1 MKFVY
6 QDLIKH
12 LNEKPSIEV
21 LSEKLFQ
28 LGHEHEIHDNIFDME
43 LTPNRGDCLSLIGLA
58 RDLNVF
64 FGMSDAIS
72 IFEGNIENLEIA
84 FENLSVND
92 CPKISFLEIEI
103 QDKKQDYKPYLEN
116 YFSILG
122 NNKTNFFTDI
132 SNYISYELG
141 QPTHCFNRDSINHK
155 IVFENKELKIVFE
168 TLLGTKI
175 NLEDLNCVFSMNN
188 EVISLAGVMGGA
200 STACSTDTKCA
211 LVECAYF
218 NPESII
224 GKSLKYNL
232 ISDAAHK
239 FERGVDISMQEK
251 VLRRFIKIVQ
261 DHAVIKSIKLS
272 SFSSKELDK
281 ISIPVDINKINK
293 ILGTELNETQYLNYI
308 KKLGFKIDNT
318 IKVPPHRSDIKTQ
331 NDLAEEIA
339 RVIGYNNITNIPINL
354 KKISHTDEIDKIT
367 LIESFLIRN
376 GFSEVI
382 NFPFTSTKEEDSI
395 TIDNPLDSN
404 RENLRTHIKESLISN
419 LLFNE
424 RRQKDSIKLFEISDI
439 YKKDPNAKQRKALGI
454 IISGRMGNDYNN
466 FSKKLDQKYLHQL
479 LNINLKNE
487 PFKIIEVP
495 RVNLDTKKKDKI
507 FYVEIILDD
516 IPDLFFT
523 KIGKVKKKPINF
535 ISYTPISEFP
545 SSTRDFSFS
554 ISNLSKVNEVI
565 KILEN
570 TSDLIIKN
578 SFMFDFYKNQTN
590 QTVKL
595 GYRFIF
601 QSNFKTLSDDEIN
614 NKVEEIIAPIIKL
627 DGVSIPG
634 LEYNW
639 L

>member
-64 FGMSDAIS
+64 FGMSDEIS
-72 IFEGNIENLEIA
+72 IFEDNIENLEIA

-103 QDKKQDYKPYLEN
+103 QDRSLDYRPYLEN

-141 QPTHCFNRDSINHK
+141 QPTHCFNRDSINSK
-155 IVFENKELKIVFE
+155 LTFENKELKITFE

-175 NLEDLNCVFSMNN
+175 RLEGSNCVFSIND

-224 GKSLKYNL
+224 GKSIKYNL
-232 ISDAAHK
+232 ISNAAHK

-261 DHAVIKSIKLS
+261 DHAVIKSIKLR

-281 ISIPVDINKINK
+281 ISIPVDVQKINK
-293 ILGTELNETQYLNYI
+293 ILGTKLNETQYLNYL
-308 KKLGFKIDNT
+308 KKLGFEIDDT
-318 IKVPPHRSDIKTQ
+318 IQVPAHRSDIKTQ

-339 RVIGYNNITNIPINL
+339 RVIGYNNITNIPVNL
-354 KKISHTDEIDKIT
+354 KKITHTDEIDKTT
-367 LIESFLIRN
+367 LIELFLVKN
-376 GFSEVI
+376 GFTEVI
-382 NFPFTSTKEEDSI
+382 NFPFTSTKEEGSI

-404 RENLRTHIKESLISN
+404 RENLRTHIRESLISN

-439 YKKDPNAKQRKALGI
+439 YTKDPNTKQKKALGI
-454 IISGRMGNDYNN
+454 IISGRMGNDYKN

-479 LNINLKNE
+479 LNINLNNE

-495 RVNLDTKKKDKI
+495 RANLDTKKKDKI

-516 IPDLFFT
+516 IPDLFFN

-535 ISYTPISEFP
+535 INYTPISEFP

-570 TSDLIIKN
+570 TSDLIIKD
-578 SFMFDFYKNQTN
+578 SFMFDFYKNQKT

-601 QSNFKTLSDDEIN
+601 QSNSKTLSDDEIN
-614 NKVEEIIAPIIKL
+614 KKVDEIIAPLIKL

-634 LEYNW
+634 L
-639 L
+639 